1 MQTLNIKKLI
11 SYLCGFLVAL
21 LMLFPFSGCNQTVTE
36 ETSHLQVCFS
46 GPFQGKQFSDCT
58 TTIQHNDLIHILQ
71 LKSNQI
77 FSLKANKGFS

>member
-36 ETSHLQVCFS
+36 ETSHLK
-46 GPFQGKQFSDCT
+46 GMYKQNFV
-58 TTIQHNDLIHILQ
+58 
-71 LKSNQI
+71 
-77 FSLKANKGFS
+77 